1 MRARR
6 IVKLTISFRVG
17 DRIQMRERPHW
28 NGEVCAIEAHL
39 SYDAPLLLYRV
50 RMDTRQH
57 VSRYLTES
65 DMVLLGE
72 SKGFTI

>member
-1 MRARR
+1 
-6 IVKLTISFRVG
+6 
-17 DRIQMRERPHW
+17 MRERPHW